1 MITIGIRLT
10 TTATYLPLI
19 TLPASRQYRL
29 LPGSLVPPM
38 IRLARVLTSL
48 PRVRLLPQVRQTADR
63 QVPHGRLEDDRKH
76 REPREAPDHGQE
88 AGEAEPESHRD
99 DGPVDD
105 PAVQLRAHPSDGFD
119 VQPGGQRGQGDREET
134 DRRAVGRRLGSDHR
148 EHGGR
153 GEGEIAR
160 DREDGER
167 LTRRR
172 PHVDLHEGPSASPQR
187 DDAPR
192 TIGDPFA
199 RTQLTRAAW
208 IGACRR
214 RRGRALNWNGRRSNT
229 APGSGSGSRPRRT
242 TRSLPPGRSPHARRP
257 RTRAA
262 RSATRA
268 RARGA
273 RPAPGPAGRAR
284 SVRR

>member
-105 PAVQLRAHPSDGFD
+105 PAGQLRAHPSDGFD

-160 DREDGER
+160 DREDGKR
-167 LTRRR
+167 LTPRR

-214 RRGRALNWNGRRSNT
+214 RGGPARDCRRRRSST
-229 APGSGSGSRPRRT
+229 TSRRGSGSRPRRNT
-242 TRSLPPGRSPHARRP
+242 PTPPPRRSPHARPP

-262 RSATRA
+262 RSAT
-268 RARGA
+268 
-273 RPAPGPAGRAR
+273 PAPGTGAPPTPRP
-284 SVRR
+284 